1 MHAGVVIIGVGEV
14 RSHVCIVVRRR
25 SMLVTSGSSRVF
37 WTRFVE
43 PKAKTGRVRRTAS
56 KPCRST
62 GHERQAARLRPS
74 HAGLVVRL
82 VGILICLS
90 SASCLGALGVPVRPS
105 ALDGILRIT
114 RSRLPR
120 LLVRHTRSGLVPR
133 SQEHRRGRARETVRC
148 LVRSAFPFIQT
159 VSTALDA
166 GESRCCI
173 LARNGTIVP
182 GNACRLARRRR
193 WRHASRDVRF
203 ADMITFFT
211 RQH

>member
-62 GHERQAARLRPS
+62 GHERQAARLRS
-74 HAGLVVRL
+74 GHAGLVVRL
-82 VGILICLS
+82 VDVLICLS
-90 SASCLGALGVPVRPS
+90 SASCFGALGIPVRPS
-105 ALDGILRIT
+105 ALDGVLRIA
-114 RSRLPR
+114 RSRLSR
-120 LLVRHTRSGLVPR
+120 LLVRHAGPGLVPR
-133 SQEHRRGRARETVRC
+133 SQEHRRSRARKTVIR
-148 LVRSAFPFIQT
+148 RSAFPFIQT

-173 LARNGTIVP
+173 VARNGTIVP